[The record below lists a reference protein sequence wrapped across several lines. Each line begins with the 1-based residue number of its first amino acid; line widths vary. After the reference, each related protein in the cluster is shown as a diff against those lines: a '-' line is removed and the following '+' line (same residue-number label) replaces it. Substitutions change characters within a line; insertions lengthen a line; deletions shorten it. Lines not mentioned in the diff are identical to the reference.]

1 MRHVGHRFTSKNTK
15 DSKAGPFTALSFVSF
30 VSFVVTLLASASAHA
45 QIYESVGTRAQGM
58 GGAFVAVADDATA
71 SWWNPAGLASGAYFN
86 ALLEFDT
93 IRQPGDDRTP
103 NGQLHAG
110 WETKVRGFAA
120 AFPSL
125 ALSYYRLRISEIQ
138 PESPTAA
145 NAAGRQDQGS
155 AGVGPRTLALSQFG
169 ATVGQS
175 VGEHLVVGSTLKL
188 VRGNGDTRT
197 DLDLGVMASF
207 GPARVGLGVRNVTV
221 PEFEDGLR
229 LRRQVRAGVSFQA
242 GSGARSV
249 TLAADADLTETAMV
263 TGDERHVAVGAE
275 TWDASRRV
283 GLRGGMSVN
292 TVGERRP
299 SASGG
304 GSVGLRS
311 GTYVDGYV
319 TRGADVG
326 RTGWGLSFRVTF

>member
-1 MRHVGHRFTSKNTK
+1 M
-15 DSKAGPFTALSFVSF
+15 
-30 VSFVVTLLASASAHA
+30 TLLASVSAHA

-71 SWWNPAGLASGAYFN
+71 SWWNPAGLAGGAYFS

-93 IRQPGDDRTP
+93 IREPGDDRTP
-103 NGQLHAG
+103 NGRLHLG
-110 WETKVRGFAA
+110 WEMKVRGFAA
-120 AFPSL
+120 AFPAL

-138 PESPTAA
+138 PRSPTAA
-145 NAAGRQDQGS
+145 TAAGRQDQGP
-155 AGVGPRTLALSQFG
+155 AGVGHRTLALSQFG

-175 VGEHLVVGSTLKL
+175 VGEHLVVASTLKL

-197 DLDLGVMASF
+197 DLDLGALASF
-207 GPARVGLGVRNVTV
+207 GRARVGLGVRNVTV
-221 PEFEDGLR
+221 PEFDDGLR
-229 LRRQVRAGVSFQA
+229 LRRQVRAGTSFQA

-249 TLAADADLTETAMV
+249 TLAVDADLTKTAMV
-263 TGDERHVAVGAE
+263 TGDERHVAVGGE
-275 TWDASRRV
+275 TWTPSRRV
-283 GLRGGMSVN
+283 RLRGGLSVN

-304 GSVGLRS
+304 ASVGMGS
-311 GTYVDGYV
+311 GAYVDGHV
-319 TRGADVG
+319 TRGSDAG